1 MTNRNSDALN
11 EQIKANLTPEQLQEL
26 KDLYVERLVDNM
38 STKDLV
44 AYVTD
49 DMTDYVNKQSPLEFF
64 DDAYNYW
71 DDYFDEIVEEIKGG
85 QSVNDLDGAN

>member
-11 EQIKANLTPEQLQEL
+11 EQILENLTEEQLQEL
-26 KDLYVERLVDNM
+26 KDLNDERLVDNM

-49 DMTDYVNKQSPLEFF
+49 DMSDYVNKLSPVEFF
-64 DDAYNYW
+64 EEGYNYW
-71 DDYFDEIVEEIKGG
+71 EDYFDEIVEDFKREE
-85 QSVNDLDGAN
+85 N